1 MSISRN
7 YANPTIGRPTP
18 MSPAGNLRS
27 GSTPTA
33 TAFRTV
39 EKTVVPALKSV
50 GKYGLKQ
57 LGHAATSTFKP
68 IGQGVGLA
76 AGVGASALAANPELL
91 PYLGTAGGYLGG
103 KAGEALKKRADR
115 AIDKALA

>member
-1 MSISRN
+1 MISRN
-7 YANPTIGRPTP
+7 YNAPTIGRPNTL
-18 MSPAGNLRS
+18 SSGGNLRS
-27 GSTPTA
+27 DNSSSA
-33 TAFRTV
+33 QFFRRV
-39 EKTVVPALKSV
+39 EKSAVPALKSV

-115 AIDKALA
+115 AIDRALA